1 MKHPSEDK
9 LSALVDG
16 MLTVAE
22 TQDVAGHLAQCE
34 DCRRTHASFEALKMA
49 LKSAPAPTQPADA
62 FWSDTYRRMRVEVG
76 TDAPRRSWTSVY
88 GRQISAGLAL
98 LSVAGAVALSPIA
111 QRTQPMNAAVA
122 PAPQDTLDAAD
133 FSSFVR
139 VHTNSAA
146 AQPLA
151 DRDRQQ
157 LISADINAS
166 FADDPGYDV
175 ASNGEISL

>member
-1 MKHPSEDK
+1 
-9 LSALVDG
+9 
-16 MLTVAE
+16 
-22 TQDVAGHLAQCE
+22 
-34 DCRRTHASFEALKMA
+34 
-49 LKSAPAPTQPADA
+49 
-62 FWSDTYRRMRVEVG
+62 
-76 TDAPRRSWTSVY
+76 
-88 GRQISAGLAL
+88 
-98 LSVAGAVALSPIA
+98 
-111 QRTQPMNAAVA
+111 MNAAVA